1 MNDFSAA
8 EQLFINAKTGPMK
21 TLHRRLSYRLV
32 YDYLADHLSARFN
45 IKLLPYT
52 GTISVEDV
60 SCLSH
65 FEAITK
71 RYYITTLDD
80 CIRLDFRSK
89 YDYTKELSNEQMKF
103 LESNNVEI
111 EIFKDQLNL
120 TSFISDLESLV
131 DKILLL
137 ADFLKDFE

>member
-1 MNDFSAA
+1 MKDSNAA
-8 EQLFINAKTGPMK
+8 EQWLIDAKTGPMK
-21 TLHRRLSYRLV
+21 TLHRRLSSRLV
-32 YDYLADHLSARFN
+32 YNYLADHLSARFN

-65 FEAITK
+65 FEAMTK
-71 RYYITTLDD
+71 RYYITALDD

-89 YDYTKELSNEQMKF
+89 YDYTKELSGEQTKF
-103 LESNNVEI
+103 LELNKVEI

-120 TSFISDLESLV
+120 TALVSDLESLI
-131 DKILLL
+131 DEILLL